1 MTLKNIQMQN
11 ENAVAESN
19 LQMWGFH
26 NHMIKKTTRLMWKL
40 MFTCFSSAGINSLSY
55 TQTQKTAD
63 HFRGSPLSTWQHL
76 HGSTFSMTGKK
87 NRKN

>member
-1 MTLKNIQMQN
+1 
-11 ENAVAESN
+11 
-19 LQMWGFH
+19 
-26 NHMIKKTTRLMWKL
+26 

-63 HFRGSPLSTWQHL
+63 HFHGSPLSTWQHL
-76 HGSTFSMTGKK
+76 HGSTFAMTGKK